1 VIFAVTDFWAPYFSS
16 FAELS
21 QKSDRATG
29 EHAYAIEVQQGK
41 NFVDSAAKV
50 LSDEG
55 VLERLIW
62 STLPSFKKLSGGKY
76 TYAYHFDSKA
86 EVTMY
91 LKDEKPELW
100 ERSSLLNMGFY
111 TTNMIK
117 YGGFTGSARVCLLL
131 LWDSKC
137 LTEELEIR
145 RRKIHS
151 AQTRQE

>member
-1 VIFAVTDFWAPYFSS
+1 
-16 FAELS
+16 
-21 QKSDRATG
+21 
-29 EHAYAIEVQQGK
+29 
-41 NFVDSAAKV
+41 
-50 LSDEG
+50 
-55 VLERLIW
+55 
-62 STLPSFKKLSGGKY
+62 
-76 TYAYHFDSKA
+76 
-86 EVTMY
+86 MY

-100 ERSSLLNMGFY
+100 KRSSLLNMGFY

-117 YGGFTGSARVCLLL
+117 YGGFTGSGEVCLLL